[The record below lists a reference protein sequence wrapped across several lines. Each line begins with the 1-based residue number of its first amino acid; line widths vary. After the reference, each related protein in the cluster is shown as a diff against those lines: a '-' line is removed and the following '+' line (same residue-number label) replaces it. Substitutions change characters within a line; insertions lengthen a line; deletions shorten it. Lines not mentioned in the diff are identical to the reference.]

1 METTRYN
8 LLVLFAYIT
17 TPGRTHMMKKSY
29 TCLIL
34 ILLMTMLGAPFTM
47 AAADDHKEPDIV
59 ENGKIVNG
67 KTMIPIRI
75 VSSRFGFQVD
85 WRQESKAVIIRDDIT
100 RIELQ
105 LSTPKAKVNERE
117 VPLDVPAQIIQG
129 VTYVPLKFLGDAFGA
144 NVSWSSPFKAAHV
157 IYADTDLL
165 IYTTIPPVPKL
176 TEGQIRIFSDMAN
189 QAAVI
194 TNASDA
200 KKLYKPYF
208 TSEMLGNIIWYKGLP
223 FKTEFNSASH
233 GSVEYGDMYRSTA
246 TVSQLAHFDSLV
258 WVSRAMEFRY
268 VDHGW
273 KVSRID
279 FKYVYF

>member
-1 METTRYN
+1 
-8 LLVLFAYIT
+8 
-17 TPGRTHMMKKSY
+17 MMKKSC
-29 TCLIL
+29 TFLIL
-34 ILLMTMLGAPFTM
+34 ILLLTMLGAPFTV
-47 AAADDHKEPDIV
+47 AVAEDLKEPDIV
-59 ENGKIVNG
+59 ENGKIMDG
-67 KTMIPIRI
+67 RTMIPIRI

-85 WRQESKAVIIRDDIT
+85 WHQESKTVIIRDDIT
-100 RIELQ
+100 RIDLQ

-117 VPLDVPAQIIQG
+117 VMLDIPAQIIQG

-144 NVSWSSPFKAAHV
+144 NVSWSSQFKAAHV

-176 TEGQIRIFSDMAN
+176 TEGQIRIFSDIAN

-200 KKLYKPYF
+200 KKRYKPYF

-246 TVSQLAHFDSLV
+246 TVSQVAHFDSLV
-258 WVSRAMEFRY
+258 WVSRTMEFRF